1 MNARS
6 SEQEGRTGRR
16 VLISLLVALLLLGGL
31 AGAGAFLWSQYGEQI
46 SLAMGW
52 STNDYDDSDQ
62 GEEVTVAIRSGEIGS
77 DIAASLHKAG
87 VVKTSDAF
95 YELLLAQQPQVEFL
109 PGVYTVR
116 ERMSAQAA
124 LDALQDPANRR
135 QLSAT
140 IPEGL
145 TIEGTLERLSQGSG
159 IPYEEFAAA
168 AADPAAYGVPAG
180 VPSLEGWL
188 FPATY
193 EFSPE
198 MTAQDIIA
206 LLVSHQ
212 VQVLDEFGVPEAD
225 RERVLTIA
233 SIVQR
238 EGRDADFAMISQVIH
253 KRLAIDMALGM
264 DSTAQYGSGEHG
276 SFWSSDEALSDDNPW
291 NTYVHKG
298 LPIGPISN
306 PGRAAVDAALHPADT
321 DWLFFVNAPGGNGA
335 LTFTSNEAEHEA
347 AVQVYRDWCAATPD
361 SGC

>member
-1 MNARS
+1 MNARTRDDS
-6 SEQEGRTGRR
+6 RRTGRR
-16 VLISLLVALLLLGGL
+16 VLISLLVALVLLGGL
-31 AGAGAFLWSQYGEQI
+31 AAAGGYLWTQYGEQI

-62 GEEVTVAIRSGEIGS
+62 GEETTVTIREGEIGE
-77 DIAASLHKAG
+77 DIAASLEKAG

-95 YELLLAQQPQVEFL
+95 YELLLAQEPQVEFL
-109 PGVYTVR
+109 PGIYTVR
-116 ERMSAQAA
+116 ERMSSQAA
-124 LDALQDPANRR
+124 LEALQDPENRQ

-140 IPEGL
+140 LPEGL
-145 TIEGTLERLSQGSG
+145 TIEGTLELLSEGSG
-159 IPYEEFAAA
+159 IPYEEFVAAA
-168 AADPAAYGVPAG
+168 ENPAAYGLPEG

-198 MTAQDIIA
+198 MTAEDIIG

-212 VQVLDEFGVPEAD
+212 VQVLDEFGVAEAD

-238 EGRDADFAMISQVIH
+238 EGRNEDFSKISQVIH
-253 KRLAIDMALGM
+253 KRLEVDMALGM

-306 PGRAAVDAALHPADT
+306 PGRAAIDAALHPADT
-321 DWLFFVNAPGGNGA
+321 DWLYFVNAPGGDGA
-335 LTFTSNEAEHEA
+335 LTFTTNEAEHEA
-347 AVQVYRDWCAATPD
+347 AIQEYRDWCAATPD

>member
-1 MNARS
+1 MNARTR
-6 SEQEGRTGRR
+6 EDARRTGRR

-31 AGAGAFLWSQYGEQI
+31 AGAGAYLWSHYGEQV

-52 STNDYDDSDQ
+52 TTNDYDDSDQ
-62 GEEVTVAIRSGEIGS
+62 GEEVSVTVRAGEIGS
-77 DIAASLHKAG
+77 DISASLEEAG

-95 YELLLAQQPQVEFL
+95 TELLLAQQPQVEFQ
-109 PGVYTVR
+109 PGIYTLR
-116 ERMSAQAA
+116 ERMSSQAA
-124 LDALQDPANRR
+124 LDAMQDPANLR

-168 AADPAAYGVPAG
+168 AVDPTVFGLPEG

-193 EFSPE
+193 EFQPE
-198 MTAQDIIA
+198 MTAHDIIA

-225 RERVLTIA
+225 RERVLTVA

-238 EGRDADFAMISQVIH
+238 EGRDDDFSKISQVIY
-253 KRLAIDMALGM
+253 KRLEIDMALGM

-306 PGRAAVDAALHPADT
+306 PGRAAIDAALHPADT
-321 DWLFFVNAPGGNGA
+321 DWLYFVNAPGGNGA
-335 LTFTSNEAEHEA
+335 LTFTTNEAEHEA
-347 AVQVYRDWCAATPD
+347 AIQEYRDWCAATPD